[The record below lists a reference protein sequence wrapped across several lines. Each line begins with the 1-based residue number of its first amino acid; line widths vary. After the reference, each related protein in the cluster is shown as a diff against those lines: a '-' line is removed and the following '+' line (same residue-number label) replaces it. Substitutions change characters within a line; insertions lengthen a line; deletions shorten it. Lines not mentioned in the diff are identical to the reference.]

1 MCQKILAS
9 QGPGRGL
16 SFLGRVQI
24 LRTAANGISRKGG
37 KGPKSEHFSRKS
49 GAKKWNRKSGV
60 EKRDLNKK
68 ERMNKGIKCSQDR
81 LSEKPAHQWKS
92 HHLVQKW
99 YLADA
104 GETSICCMN
113 CIVMYCIVLND
124 NICYRMAFCLFVC
137 LCVCLFVRLF
147 VCLFVCL
154 WVCLFVFLFVCL

>member
-1 MCQKILAS
+1 MYMCQKILAS

-104 GETSICCMN
+104 GETSMYCMN
-113 CIVMYCIVLND
+113 CVIMYCILLN
-124 NICYRMAFCLFVC
+124 Y
-137 LCVCLFVRLF
+137 
-147 VCLFVCL
+147 
-154 WVCLFVFLFVCL
+154 